1 MFFTFR
7 SVFNFNFF
15 KQSAS
20 RKFDDEEII
29 LAAMKSI
36 SKMIILF

>member
-1 MFFTFR
+1 MFFTFI
-7 SVFNFNFF
+7 SVFNFNFY

-20 RKFDDEEII
+20 RKFHDQEII

-36 SKMIILF
+36 SKIIILF